1 MNTHGFNEAAI
12 NETFVDVVVR
22 VLTAATSYALVA
34 VTPRVLR
41 RTVQSAAAR
50 ASMALASRTLARAAL
65 VAQVSAQLTPVAR
78 AVRFAQ
84 ALVRGLAT
92 VSVLPPAIQVVVSCT
107 TAAVIALRGRRVAA
121 EPIDSVVA
129 AGVAARSAAITGAAV
144 RVEPLVVLSV
154 TPVLLVRSLAQLLS
168 RASIDATPNSVK
180 RVQFDEYAIE
190 AQTFVVRYEGNVF
203 YVR

>member
-22 VLTAATSYALVA
+22 VLTAAVSYALVA
-34 VTPRVLR
+34 VTPRVFR
-41 RTVQSAAAR
+41 RAVQSAAAR
-50 ASMALASRTLARAAL
+50 APIALAPRTLARGAL
-65 VAQVSAQLTPVAR
+65 VAQVSARLTPVAR
-78 AVRFAQ
+78 VVRFAQ
-84 ALVRGLAT
+84 ALVHGLAN

-107 TAAVIALRGRRVAA
+107 AAAVIALRGRRVAA

-168 RASIDATPNSVK
+168 RASIDATPNSIK

-190 AQTFVVRYEGNVF
+190 AQTFVVRHEDNVF

>member
-22 VLTAATSYALVA
+22 VLTAATSHALVA
-34 VTPRVLR
+34 VTPRVFRLA
-41 RTVQSAAAR
+41 VQSAAAR
-50 ASMALASRTLARAAL
+50 APIALAPRTLARAAL

-190 AQTFVVRYEGNVF
+190 AQTFVVRYEDNVF

>member
-50 ASMALASRTLARAAL
+50 APIALAPRTLARAAL

-190 AQTFVVRYEGNVF
+190 AQTFVVRYEDNVF

>member
-22 VLTAATSYALVA
+22 VLTAATSYALLA

-190 AQTFVVRYEGNVF
+190 AQTFVVRYEDNVF

>member
-34 VTPRVLR
+34 VTPRVFR
-41 RTVQSAAAR
+41 RSVQSAGAR
-50 ASMALASRTLARAAL
+50 APMALAPRTLARAAL
-65 VAQVSAQLTPVAR
+65 VAPVSAQLTPVAR
-78 AVRFAQ
+78 VVRFAGT
-84 ALVRGLAT
+84 LVRGLAT

-129 AGVAARSAAITGAAV
+129 AGVVARSSAITGTAV
-144 RVEPLVVLSV
+144 RVEPLAVLSV
-154 TPVLLVRSLAQLLS
+154 KPVLLVCSLAQLLA

-190 AQTFVVRYEGNVF
+190 AQTFVVRYEDNVF